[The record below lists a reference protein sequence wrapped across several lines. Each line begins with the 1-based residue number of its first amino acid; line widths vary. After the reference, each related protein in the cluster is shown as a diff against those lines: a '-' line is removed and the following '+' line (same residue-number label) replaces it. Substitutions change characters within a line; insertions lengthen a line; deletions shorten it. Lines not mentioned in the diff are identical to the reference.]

1 MLGVALACAAI
12 LAPLSAQATITLP
25 TESAEH
31 LIEEKSGGT
40 TLDEHQFEA
49 LYTSG
54 LNGIAATIYGA
65 AASSASGDG
74 HNHRRRLLA
83 SGTNT
88 KNIHRA
94 LLSGDHAHQIDTEVT
109 ADSMFVRYQE
119 DDAMDASGFTAAIM
133 DVWQCLVEPSCTVM
147 RVDDSVR
154 PSQGLVLGLGA
165 ALFGES
171 IIGGLV
177 PVLVRS
183 FARRGKFIL
192 SLLSTFSAGIFLT
205 VGLTHI
211 LPEAI
216 ELQKY
221 VSLPRTYPL
230 ATTMAMIGFLLIFF
244 IERILFSTHDLQ
256 CPPEEHG
263 HGHGHGHGKGDQMD
277 DKAYDNTQNWHGN
290 HQVSPAR
297 IDPENGVT
305 VEPPKAH
312 SFWGALVET
321 RSSIVL
327 LLALMSHCIFA
338 GMALGLSPTTA
349 SMWNLFIA
357 ISCHKFFES
366 VSLGARFVVEGMS
379 VMACVMWLL
388 PFSLSIFIGVV
399 IGTVVPAN
407 NYIASTIFQGLSAGT
422 FIYVGAFEVLSHE
435 FGSHHHGSGG
445 MLGGKKPAEHDEC
458 IHDARDCPVEGEDGK
473 AVVMSSDASVPPHSH
488 SPDALTRMARFQLYG
503 AFVLG
508 CTAMMLINL
517 IQH

>member
-263 HGHGHGHGKGDQMD
+263 HGHGHGHGKGDQM
-277 DKAYDNTQNWHGN
+277 
-290 HQVSPAR
+290 VAR

-312 SFWGALVET
+312 SIWGALVET